1 MLVNGVPLSG
11 SAARRAQLAA
21 EEEQKKKEAALTKQK
36 VRSSQDILNQLFV
49 PQLGR
54 GSNGKT
60 VDLGEEEEKQRETRR
75 LEKIHRVKRQLEE
88 AAKSTQTSKRE
99 RSSLVASTGN
109 SVFDSLMKSAQSSL
123 ETAKSEV
130 LAKES
135 AYAEK
140 EKRDRLRILKEK
152 EAMLERQEEA
162 RLQLMSV
169 EVTCFYC
176 YNCKMFLDTPLLR
189 EFCEN
194 QGHYVERKRDVKRM
208 FECMTCHRRRSFI
221 GTTQPGKACLCGS
234 VVWKMCPLFKE
245 KEIESEKLKIP
256 IDNSH
261 ILYSHAVVPKDD
273 LFSVC
278 LHSNVK
284 DILSSM
290 ELKLFE
296 IQIETNYYR
305 K

>member
-1 MLVNGVPLSG
+1 M
-11 SAARRAQLAA
+11 
-21 EEEQKKKEAALTKQK
+21 
-36 VRSSQDILNQLFV
+36 RSSQDILNQLFV

-60 VDLGEEEEKQRETRR
+60 VNLEEEEEEREKQRETRR

-88 AAKSTQTSKRE
+88 TAKSTQTSKRE
-99 RSSLVASTGN
+99 RSSLLASTGN

-169 EVTCFYC
+169 EVTCYYC
-176 YNCKMFLDTPLLR
+176 NNCRMFLDTPLLR

-194 QGHYVERKRDVKRM
+194 QGHFVERKRDVKRM

-245 KEIESEKLKIP
+245 KEIESEKLKIT

-261 ILYSHAVVPKDD
+261 ILYSHTVVPKDD

-278 LHSNVK
+278 LNSAVRNV
-284 DILSSM
+284 LSSYSM
-290 ELKLFE
+290 KLFD
-296 IQIETNYYR
+296 IQIEIKFKR
-305 K
+305 

>member
-60 VDLGEEEEKQRETRR
+60 VDLGEEEKQRETRR

-99 RSSLVASTGN
+99 RSSLAASTGN

-130 LAKES
+130 LAKEI

-245 KEIESEKLKIP
+245 KEIESEKLKIT

-284 DILSSM
+284 DILISM

-296 IQIETNYYR
+296 IQIETSYYR

>member
-1 MLVNGVPLSG
+1 M
-11 SAARRAQLAA
+11 
-21 EEEQKKKEAALTKQK
+21 
-36 VRSSQDILNQLFV
+36 RSSQDILNQLFV
-49 PQLGR
+49 PRLGR

-60 VDLGEEEEKQRETRR
+60 VNLEEEEEKEEEKKRETRR

-88 AAKSTQTSKRE
+88 TAKSTQTSKRE
-99 RSSLVASTGN
+99 RSSLSASTGN

-169 EVTCFYC
+169 EVTCYYC
-176 YNCKMFLDTPLLR
+176 NNCRMFLDTPLLR

-194 QGHYVERKRDVKRM
+194 QGHFVERKRDVKRM

-245 KEIESEKLKIP
+245 KEIESEKLKIT

-261 ILYSHAVVPKDD
+261 ILYSHTVVPKDD

-278 LHSNVK
+278 FNSAVRN
-284 DILSSM
+284 ILSSYSM
-290 ELKLFE
+290 KPFD
-296 IQIETNYYR
+296 IQIEIKFKR
-305 K
+305 